1 MVLNRISVYLT
12 IDSVELF
19 LVLATSGAILVVTL
33 TVVIRGLLRKTTEEI
48 RFIYKIVFLLDFAHL
63 I

>member
-19 LVLATSGAILVVTL
+19 LVLAISGAILVVTL

>member
-33 TVVIRGLLRKTTEEI
+33 TVVIHGLLRKTTEEI

>member
-48 RFIYKIVFLLDFAHL
+48 RFIYKIVFLLDFVHL